1 MSAMNQQMTNTRK
14 YFGSRVIQRQAQN
27 TVPCFAFY
35 ARAKD
40 IIKWAGIRRVGET
53 DEGTQRILRETR
65 MKAITRFLGADP
77 QNMIPNSILLAFEP
91 GRSKFKSFDLT
102 NASSNDH
109 DFLNDCDGQIDWG
122 FLEFSFEDH
131 YQDHEK
137 PALIVDGQHRLY
149 GISNFEEEDIPLLVV
164 SLIEAPLQEQAFQF
178 VVINNKSVRVPT
190 DNVRTIIARIDED
203 QLQSRL
209 LSAGVS
215 YGKASPMLRD
225 INDLP
230 ESPFR
235 NLLDWPY
242 NKTDNKLV
250 PLTAVEQSIRYIRA
264 EFKALKLDDDESST
278 TEIFCA
284 IWRSTKESFPS
295 LWGNDNKFMKKVN
308 ITAMN
313 EFLVDRIKFSW
324 ELGYIDI
331 FDSKAIERQVLNI
344 VEMLEDDFWEVEWT
358 IKVQDNANVRNLIK
372 EDLTNL
378 VNNSKLKNPWYE
390 DLKLPNI
397 ASNT

>member
-1 MSAMNQQMTNTRK
+1 MTDQRK
-14 YFGSRVIQRQAQN
+14 YFGSRVIQRQSDE

-40 IIKWAGIRRVGET
+40 IVKWAGIKRVGET

-65 MKAITRFLGADP
+65 MKAITRFLASDP
-77 QNMIPNSILLAFEP
+77 LNMIPNSILLAFEP
-91 GRSKFKSFDLT
+91 GRSKFESINLDAYSE
-102 NASSNDH
+102 NGSDYSNNCGSQ
-109 DFLNDCDGQIDWG
+109 LDWG
-122 FLEFSFEDH
+122 HLEFSFEESAK
-131 YQDHEK
+131 DHEK

-149 GISNFEEEDIPLLVV
+149 GIANFDEEDIPLLVV

-190 DNVRTIIARIDED
+190 DNVRTIIARIDEEE
-203 QLQSRL
+203 LQSRL

-230 ESPFR
+230 ESPFK
-235 NLLDWPY
+235 NILDWPY
-242 NKTDNKLV
+242 NKTENKLV
-250 PLTAVEQSIRYIRA
+250 PLTAIEQSIRYLRA
-264 EFKALKLDDDESST
+264 EFKALKLDDDEAST
-278 TEIFCA
+278 TEIFCSL
-284 IWRSTKESFPS
+284 WRSVKECFPV

-308 ITAMN
+308 ITALN

-324 ELGYIDI
+324 ELGYVDI

-344 VEMLEDDFWEVEWT
+344 VEMLVEDFWEVEWT
-358 IKVQDNANVRNLIK
+358 VKVQDNANVRNLIK
-372 EDLTNL
+372 ADLANL
-378 VNNSKLKNPWYE
+378 VNNCKLKNPWYE

-397 ASNT
+397 STEV